1 MKFVSIPA
9 GEFTM
14 GSPDSEDDRDDE
26 SEAQIE
32 VELSRGFE
40 IMATEVTQM
49 QWFEP
54 TDTNPS
60 HFRKKE
66 HCPNEHLIVEGIE
79 ICPNH
84 PVENVSWEEIQNFI
98 NLLNDDQALF
108 DAPRFRLP
116 TEAEW
121 EYAARAGTTTA
132 WSFGDDAGDLG
143 DYAWYRG
150 NSRGQTHKVA
160 QKKANP
166 WGLHDMHGNVWEW
179 VQDNYTDVL
188 PGGRDPLQ
196 ITSLPNHVVRGGGW
210 DYEEYGLRS
219 AFRGDGYKQYGTRY
233 FGFRLARIKKL

>member
-1 MKFVSIPA
+1 MKNLKRRTNKGDHREFYRADILYSLCVLGLCPISGRPLSKIYSMKFVSIPA

-121 EYAARAGTTTA
+121 EYAA
-132 WSFGDDAGDLG
+132 
-143 DYAWYRG
+143 
-150 NSRGQTHKVA
+150 
-160 QKKANP
+160 
-166 WGLHDMHGNVWEW
+166 
-179 VQDNYTDVL
+179 
-188 PGGRDPLQ
+188 
-196 ITSLPNHVVRGGGW
+196 
-210 DYEEYGLRS
+210 
-219 AFRGDGYKQYGTRY
+219 
-233 FGFRLARIKKL
+233 